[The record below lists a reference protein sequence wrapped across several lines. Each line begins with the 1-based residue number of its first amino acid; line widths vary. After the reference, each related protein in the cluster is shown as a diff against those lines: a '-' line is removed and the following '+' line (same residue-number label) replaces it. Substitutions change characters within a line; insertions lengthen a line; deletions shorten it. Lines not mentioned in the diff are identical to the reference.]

1 MINDIRFTKKSI
13 DLLIFVSVFRF
24 AIQFSPTNSANELTL
39 LGQDGLS
46 EIQFQSTQS
55 SIEEPYIQINFASKS
70 IEQEY

>member
-1 MINDIRFTKKSI
+1 MINDIRFSKNSI

-24 AIQFSPTNSANELTL
+24 VIQFSPTNSANDLTL